1 MAATKLRQL
10 RKKEFFKTAVA
21 ILLVACVV
29 GGVYLGLQVALGA
42 SVPVRVVGSGS
53 MCTTYDGRCDDLLS
67 IMHPFDHTLH
77 TGDLILIQAVNP
89 KELNANYPNS
99 DIIIYRNPL
108 STIPIVHRIVEKQEI
123 NGTLY
128 FKTKGDGNPPTIWPN
143 TPNIDEYDDLP
154 DERGVPE
161 ELIEGRVV
169 MRIPWF
175 GWIALVM
182 QNTNWGLPIVVMLI
196 LLLVVIE
203 FILPVIKRRGIAQQK
218 KRQAA
223 LQMSL

>member
-1 MAATKLRQL
+1 VATAKLRQL
-10 RKKEFFKTAVA
+10 WKREFFRNALV

-29 GGVYLGLQVALGA
+29 GGSYLCLQVALGA

-53 MCTTYDGRCDDLLS
+53 MCTTYDGRCDGLLS
-67 IMHPFDHTLH
+67 IMHPFDRTLH

-89 KELNANYPNS
+89 EELNANYPHS

-108 STIPIVHRIVEKQEI
+108 STTPIVHRIVEKQEI

-143 TPNIDEYDDLP
+143 TPDIYEYDDLP

-161 ELIEGRVV
+161 ERIEGRVV

-182 QNTNWGLPIVVMLI
+182 QNTKWGLPIVVTLI
-196 LLLVVIE
+196 LLLVVVE
-203 FILPVIKRRGIAQQK
+203 FVLPTIKRRRSAQQK
-218 KRQAA
+218 K
-223 LQMSL
+223 

>member
-1 MAATKLRQL
+1 MVTAKLRQL
-10 RKKEFFKTAVA
+10 WKKEFFKNTVA

-29 GGVYLGLQVALGA
+29 GGSYLCLQVALGA

-53 MCTTYDGRCDDLLS
+53 MCTTYGGRCDDLLS
-67 IMHPFDHTLH
+67 VMHPFDHTLH

-89 KELNANYPNS
+89 KELNANYPDS

-108 STIPIVHRIVEKQEI
+108 STTPIVHRIVEKQEI
-123 NGTLY
+123 NGTIY
-128 FKTKGDGNPPTIWPN
+128 FKTKGDGNAPTIWPN
-143 TPNIDEYDDLP
+143 TPNIYEYDNLP

-169 MRIPWF
+169 MRLPWF

-182 QNTNWGLPIVVMLI
+182 QNTSWGLPIVVILI
-196 LLLVVIE
+196 FLLVVVE
-203 FILPVIKRRGIAQQK
+203 FVLPAMKRRRIAQQK
-218 KRQAA
+218 K
-223 LQMSL
+223 

>member
-1 MAATKLRQL
+1 VATTKLKKL
-10 RKKEFFKTAVA
+10 WKKEFFKTAAV

-29 GGVYLGLQVALGA
+29 GGGYLFLQVALGA

-53 MCTTYDGRCDDLLS
+53 MCTTYGGRCDDLLS

-89 KELNANYPNS
+89 KELNINYPNS
-99 DIIIYRNPL
+99 DIIIYKNPL
-108 STIPIVHRIVEKQEI
+108 STIPIVHRIVVKQEI

-128 FKTKGDGNPPTIWPN
+128 FKAKGDGNPPTIWPN

-196 LLLVVIE
+196 LLLVVVE
-203 FILPVIKRRGIAQQK
+203 FILPTIKRRRSAQQK
-218 KRQAA
+218 KQQAA

>member
-1 MAATKLRQL
+1 MVTTKLRQL
-10 RKKEFFKTAVA
+10 WKKEFFKTAVA
-21 ILLVACVV
+21 LLLVACVV
-29 GGVYLGLQVALGA
+29 GGGYLCLQVALGS

-67 IMHPFDHTLH
+67 IMHPFDPTLH

-89 KELNANYPNS
+89 KELNADYPNS
-99 DIIIYRNPL
+99 DIIIYRNPP
-108 STIPIVHRIVEKQEI
+108 STTPIVHRIVEKQEI

-128 FKTKGDGNPPTIWPN
+128 FKTKGDGNSPTIWPN
-143 TPNIDEYDDLP
+143 IPKIHEYDDLP

-196 LLLVVIE
+196 LLLLVVE
-203 FILPVIKRRGIAQQK
+203 FVLPALKRRGIAQQK
-218 KRQAA
+218 KQQTS

>member
-1 MAATKLRQL
+1 VATTKLRKL
-10 RKKEFFKTAVA
+10 WKKEFFKTAVV

-29 GGVYLGLQVALGA
+29 GGGYLFLQVALGA

-53 MCTTYDGRCDDLLS
+53 MCTTYGGRCDDLLS

-89 KELNANYPNS
+89 KELNINYPNS
-99 DIIIYRNPL
+99 DIIIYKNPL

-128 FKTKGDGNPPTIWPN
+128 FKTKGDGNPPTIWSN

-196 LLLVVIE
+196 LLLVVVE
-203 FILPVIKRRGIAQQK
+203 FVLPTIKRRRSAQQK
-218 KRQAA
+218 KQQAA